1 MALCIRFS
9 FPRLHT
15 HLKSSFFRRIC
26 AAGAQ
31 LVEPDGK
38 RYTVSGHHVEYMN
51 WSFDFR
57 LRSSTGV
64 QLFDISFDGQ
74 RIVYELSLQEAAAF
88 YSGWTRM
95 QMSLN

>member
-9 FPRLHT
+9 FPRLHI
-15 HLKSSFFRRIC
+15 HLKSHFFSSYPRR
-26 AAGAQ
+26 GGSHPSKPLRPPQ

-38 RYTVSGHHVEYMN
+38 RYTVSGRHVEYMT

-64 QLFDISFDGQ
+64 QLFDIRG
-74 RIVYELSLQEAAAF
+74 
-88 YSGWTRM
+88 
-95 QMSLN
+95 